1 MKRLSVNNLFWLI
14 LLLGTNLQ
22 AQVFIPFA
30 NWQRLS
36 NCTATYCPTL
46 SPIVATLQG
55 TAGTTQVVN
64 TCVDDG
70 NTLVTFPFDFFLGN
84 TAYRDWY
91 FGSNAYVTAGAGSSV
106 YTPLDAT
113 SPALPKF
120 MVNANDGNYQK
131 LYTIIGTNYVRV
143 RFEGNSAYAKCNA
156 IDTIFEITYYRT
168 TVNYQYVQIVFGAQ
182 GVTNG
187 AFGIADASTYYA
199 NTTPITAN
207 TSYVFYSYNGGKT
220 WFILPNYSIT
230 GAGTTI

>member
-1 MKRLSVNNLFWLI
+1 MKQLPVKRLFWLI
-14 LLLGTNLQ
+14 FVLGTNLQ

-30 NWQRLS
+30 NWQSLK

-46 SPIVATLQG
+46 SVTVATLQG
-55 TAGTTQVVN
+55 TAGMTQVVN

-70 NTLVTFPFDFFLGN
+70 NTLVTFPFDFFLN
-84 TAYRDWY
+84 DTAYRDWY
-91 FGSNAYVTAGAGSSV
+91 FGSNAYVTAGAGSTV

-131 LYTIIGTNYVRV
+131 LYTKIGTNYVRV
-143 RFEGNSAYAKCNA
+143 RLEGNSAYGTCNS
-156 IDTIFEITYYRT
+156 INTIFEITYYRT
-168 TVNYQYVQIVFGAQ
+168 TVNYQYVQIVFGNQ

-187 AFGIADASTYYA
+187 AFGIANTSTYYA